1 MPAFETNLG
10 TISTGR
16 LNTVNESVIAN
27 APSIGGRS
35 RRAGQLGC
43 RLGFNQSSIVPVQDP
58 NVGTLYAG
66 IYQYVH
72 LDPAATE
79 PVIGGLCYW
88 NPDEAVGDY
97 IVTNDSAVVTDPN
110 DGAALAGVFINV
122 ITPGNYGFIQV
133 LGLASVLYTD
143 PVSDAAIGNVVYAVA
158 AGSPGATLLSDVDD
172 GLVGFPLVV
181 GWSASLP
188 VAATLGLVQ
197 LSIAQRL

>member
-16 LNTVNESVIAN
+16 LNTVNEAVIAN

-72 LDPAATE
+72 LHADADA
-79 PVIGGLCYW
+79 PVIGQIGLW
-88 NPDEAVGDY
+88 MTDEAVGDY
-97 IVTNDSAVVTDPN
+97 LVTTDPAGM
-110 DGAALAGVFINV
+110 DDGGAALAGVFINA
-122 ITPGNYGFIQV
+122 ITPGRYGFIQV
-133 LGLASVLYTD
+133 LGLASCLMTD
-143 PVSDAAIGNVVYAVA
+143 PVTFAGIGLPATA
-158 AGSPGATLLSDVDD
+158 TPAGSPGGVVLTDVAGSDPNPQTLFL
-172 GLVGFPLVV
+172 
-181 GWSASLP
+181 GWTASLP

-197 LSIAQRL
+197 LDIAQRL